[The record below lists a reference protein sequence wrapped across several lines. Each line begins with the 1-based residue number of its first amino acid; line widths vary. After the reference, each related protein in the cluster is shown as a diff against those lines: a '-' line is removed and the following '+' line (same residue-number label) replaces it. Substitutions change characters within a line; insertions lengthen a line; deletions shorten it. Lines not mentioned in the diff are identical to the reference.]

1 MKKVS
6 MENLE
11 DKMDIIEIIALYVK
25 DYVSEKDFENWVYSH
40 SKEIENQ
47 VDEEL
52 YLDLISSS
60 YTNKNEVISLK
71 NKLIT
76 LLNENYKDY
85 YETINDAFIE
95 CKISENTHEEL
106 WENIKKKYERK
117 EEIMLDFKEI
127 DSSQKLHEY
136 LKIKFEL
143 SNYYGK
149 NWDAFE
155 DLLYGDIIL
164 PRKIIIKNIKCLYE
178 YSSYDAEMFKK
189 LIIKHKK
196 DCQIIFD

>member
-1 MKKVS
+1 

-25 DYVSEKDFENWVYSH
+25 DYVSEKEFENWVYSH

-106 WENIKKKYERK
+106 WENIKKSMK
-117 EEIMLDFKEI
+117 E
-127 DSSQKLHEY
+127 
-136 LKIKFEL
+136 
-143 SNYYGK
+143 
-149 NWDAFE
+149 
-155 DLLYGDIIL
+155 
-164 PRKIIIKNIKCLYE
+164 
-178 YSSYDAEMFKK
+178 KK
-189 LIIKHKK
+189 KS
-196 DCQIIFD
+196 CQILRKQIPLKNCTNI